1 MTCKNA
7 QQGLV
12 GKLEVGHATAPWEAR
27 GRVHDKPSLALHCC
41 GSLAAHDIPG
51 AQLLG
56 EQAIVTCL
64 VIQEKRQQRCTV
76 LAVPYVRM
84 SVGQRVTS
92 YCPPEASSAMASLTA
107 GGPWYLTA

>member
-7 QQGLV
+7 QQGLG
-12 GKLEVGHATAPWEAR
+12 GKLEVGHATEPWEAR
-27 GRVHDKPSLALHCC
+27 GRVHDKPSLAC
-41 GSLAAHDIPG
+41 SLAAHDIPG
-51 AQLLG
+51 ARLFG

-92 YCPPEASSAMASLTA
+92 YCPPKASSAMASLTA